1 MGNASRSAK
10 TTMFGEEVGRG
21 GERKVVGGRWNSYR
35 DLILY
40 IAGEDE
46 RRARK
51 RGKEKERSTY
61 VRAGTFNRTRG
72 CTCGVHLYMHLVV
85 RRTKSPVYLNPSG
98 RTIAQSHARAR

>member
-1 MGNASRSAK
+1 MPRVRRETGNASR
-10 TTMFGEEVGRG
+10 TTMFGEEVDRG

-51 RGKEKERSTY
+51 RGKKRRGARMY
-61 VRAGTFNRTRG
+61 VQT
-72 CTCGVHLYMHLVV
+72 HLTEHVD
-85 RRTKSPVYLNPSG
+85 
-98 RTIAQSHARAR
+98 ARAACIYTCTYSYGEQNLLCT